1 MYFLMI
7 DQGNKDTERIC
18 YIFRFCSLPYLT
30 YHKLYRKHKAID
42 FSLTLQSQ
50 IIVDRYTDTILDD
63 YGGYET
69 LKQTKLSTDQSFVLE
84 RDEVIKDSAY
94 KGKS

>member
-1 MYFLMI
+1 M
-7 DQGNKDTERIC
+7 
-18 YIFRFCSLPYLT
+18 
-30 YHKLYRKHKAID
+30 
-42 FSLTLQSQ
+42 
-50 IIVDRYTDTILDD
+50 IVDRYTDTILDD
-63 YGGYET
+63 YGGGYET

>member
-1 MYFLMI
+1 M
-7 DQGNKDTERIC
+7 
-18 YIFRFCSLPYLT
+18 
-30 YHKLYRKHKAID
+30 
-42 FSLTLQSQ
+42 
-50 IIVDRYTDTILDD
+50 IVDRYTDIILDD